1 MTLNVNKSISTTCII
16 NVCNVHIKL
25 LRFRD
30 VNRLRT
36 VGLYRCHL
44 FRCVM

>member
-25 LRFRD
+25 LALPGCQPFENCWSLSLSS
-30 VNRLRT
+30 V
-36 VGLYRCHL
+36 
-44 FRCVM
+44 